1 METDLQFKQAEFTS
15 PSAANCQACGQPFQ
29 ESYFGLNGQMI
40 CARCAENLQKEVS
53 AARNDPNRYVR
64 SMLFGGGVAAI
75 GGAIYGAVMAYAHLE
90 LALISIAVG
99 WAVGRAVRLGSGQIG
114 GLFYQCL
121 AAGLTYAAI
130 CGAYAFLLYQQM
142 GFPSDQLD
150 ALIFSAYR
158 LPFAGGTDNIL
169 GIIITG
175 FGVFQAWQINQGGH
189 LALTGPHSLS
199 RTPPLTPTSEK
210 SADAI

>member
-1 METDLQFKQAEFTS
+1 METDLQFKQAEFTTT
-15 PSAANCQACGQPFQ
+15 SAANCPVCSLPFQ

-53 AARNDPNRYVR
+53 AAGNDPYRYLR
-64 SMLFGGGVAAI
+64 SAIFGGGVAAI

-114 GLFYQCL
+114 GFFYQCL

-158 LPFAGGTDNIL
+158 LPFEGGTDNIL

-175 FGVFQAWQINQGGH
+175 FGVFQAWQINQGGR

-199 RTPPLTPTSEK
+199 SAPPLTPQSEK
-210 SADAI
+210 PADAI